1 MPFKSKTQMR
11 WMFKNEPAM
20 ARRWAKETPN
30 EKGLPERAPKTA
42 GRSKAAKAAKSKG
55 RKR

>member
-30 EKGLPERAPKTA
+30 EKGLPERAPKPKA
-42 GRSKAAKAAKSKG
+42 RGKASKAATGKG